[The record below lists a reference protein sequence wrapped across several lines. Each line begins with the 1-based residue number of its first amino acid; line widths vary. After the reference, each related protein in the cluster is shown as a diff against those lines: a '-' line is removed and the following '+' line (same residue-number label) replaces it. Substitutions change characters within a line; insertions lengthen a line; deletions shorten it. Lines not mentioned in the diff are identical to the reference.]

1 MNRFQLESTAVQC
14 LYDIEVVVPTA
25 PPADATNYPV
35 AYCMDWFMLADY
47 LKALPRLLA
56 LGHLTEPYILVGIT
70 QGVTSADWAAMR
82 TRDYTPAYPTD
93 EYSISTIYAP
103 ALESCGG
110 AGRFTAFLKSE
121 LIPLIEA
128 EYPADSTR
136 RCFVGYS
143 FGGLYGVHLL
153 TEEPELFQDYLLG
166 SSSLWFNDYYLAAAL
181 EELTAERLAVI
192 GRVYLSVGEEESWE
206 MLKSYDILRSAFQQ
220 TGFEAPRL
228 KVEIIPDAGHVG
240 AMPISLYNGFRF
252 LFQSE

>member
-1 MNRFQLESTAVQC
+1 MTMRVGDVSE
-14 LYDIEVVVPTA
+14 
-25 PPADATNYPV
+25 
-35 AYCMDWFMLADY
+35 
-47 LKALPRLLA
+47 LPCTFVDRARYSRVLVGMGKRIMRNLLA
-56 LGHLTEPYILVGIT
+56 GLMTRR
-70 QGVTSADWAAMR
+70 AANP
-82 TRDYTPAYPTD
+82 DGSK
-93 EYSISTIYAP
+93 EYQVAP
-103 ALESCGG
+103 ALMCTNRVIIIMGLASVSLALVLRILHRGLYYPGWDILSSAQGLRLMSTKTFSEMLQFYVSRYGD
-110 AGRFTAFLKSE
+110 RFL
-121 LIPLIEA
+121 
-128 EYPADSTR
+128 
-136 RCFVGYS
+136 V
-143 FGGLYGVHLL
+143 GGLYGVHLL